1 MCIGGYV
8 IRKWYLKNEIILLK
22 RNRITF
28 DHWSDTAT
36 IIIFFPMKLFINKK
50 NTFGSL
56 SSRRNRELLSECL
69 KPYLHRLFNLFFIL
83 FVL

>member
-1 MCIGGYV
+1 M

-36 IIIFFPMKLFINKK
+36 IIIFFPMKLFI
-50 NTFGSL
+50 GRSDM
-56 SSRRNRELLSECL
+56 
-69 KPYLHRLFNLFFIL
+69 PYLHRLFNCFFFFLFCNIDNG
-83 FVL
+83 VSPE

>member
-8 IRKWYLKNEIILLK
+8 ICKWYLKNEIILLK

-36 IIIFFPMKLFINKK
+36 IIIFFPNETFYQLKK
-50 NTFGSL
+50 ILLGHSPLEETE
-56 SSRRNRELLSECL
+56 SS
-69 KPYLHRLFNLFFIL
+69 
-83 FVL
+83 